1 MSGFDPGWLALRE
14 PADHAARAHEVMARV
29 ARYFAA
35 RDSVRVVDLGCGSG
49 SNLRGTFAHLPDRQ
63 KWTLVDYDAR
73 LLDAA
78 RETLGA
84 WADQARET
92 VDGLVLEK
100 AGKTLTVGF
109 RQADL
114 SAGIVPV
121 LDAFPDLVTAA
132 ALFDLISTDWIER
145 FARDLSARRL
155 PFLTVL
161 TYDGRAVWTPAH
173 DDDARVLSAFNAD
186 MTRDKGFGPAAG
198 GQAPQAL
205 VTAFAAQG
213 YATLSGD
220 SPWVL
225 SRESDAGLID
235 ELARGIAGAVPG
247 SADWLQARLQ
257 ATSCMIGHADLFAVP
272 G

>member
-14 PADHAARAHEVMARV
+14 PADHAARSAVVMQAV
-29 ARYFAA
+29 ARHFAG
-35 RDSVRVVDLGCGSG
+35 RDSLRIVDLGCGTG

-63 KWTLVDYDAR
+63 KWTLVDYDTR

-78 RETLGA
+78 RKTLGA

-92 VDGLVLEK
+92 ADGLVLTK
-100 AGKTLTVGF
+100 AGKTLTVSF

-114 SAGIVPV
+114 SAGVAPV

-132 ALFDLISTDWIER
+132 ALFDLISADWIEG

-161 TYDGRAVWTPAH
+161 TYDGRAVWTPPH
-173 DDDARVLSAFNAD
+173 EDDAHVHTAFNAD
-186 MTRDKGFGPAAG
+186 MTRDKGFGRAAG
-198 GQAPQAL
+198 GAATAAL
-205 VTAFAAQG
+205 VAAFGSAG
-213 YATLSGD
+213 YGTTTGD
-220 SPWVL
+220 SPWLL
-225 SRESDAGLID
+225 SRANDAALID

-247 SADWLQARLQ
+247 SADWLAARLN
-257 ATSCMIGHADLFAVP
+257 AVTCEIGHTDLLALP
-272 G
+272 S